1 MDKCL
6 LKQLTE
12 AKDASRLMK
21 NISQED
27 KNKALLNI
35 SSALLE
41 HIDEIIIENQKD
53 IACAKE
59 NNMSPAMID
68 RLLLDC
74 QRIQSMAQDVRKLT
88 QLEDP
93 IGQVIREIER
103 PNGLHIQQ
111 VRVPI
116 GVFAIIYESRPNVT
130 VDIACLCLKSSNVCV
145 LKGGKEA
152 IHSNRILTRLMQE
165 ATKDILPYGCIH
177 LIDNTDRLIVNELIQ
192 ANDYVD
198 VVVPRGG
205 KGLIDF
211 VSWIQKEKQMHLGI
225 HMDEGLVPGTTF
237 LYMLDDEIVGSI
249 NIRHCL
255 NDYLK
260 NIGGHIG
267 YSIAPKYRRQGFAT
281 KMLQEALKFCKQW
294 EIWPVLVTCDE
305 DNMAS
310 KKTIEKCGGIFENK
324 YSHEG
329 NVTLRYW
336 IGGEEK

>member
-68 RLLLDC
+68 RLLLDS
-74 QRIQSMAQDVRKLT
+74 QRIQSMVQDVRKLT

-116 GVFAIIYESRPNVT
+116 GVLR
-130 VDIACLCLKSSNVCV
+130 
-145 LKGGKEA
+145 
-152 IHSNRILTRLMQE
+152 
-165 ATKDILPYGCIH
+165 
-177 LIDNTDRLIVNELIQ
+177 
-192 ANDYVD
+192 
-198 VVVPRGG
+198 
-205 KGLIDF
+205 
-211 VSWIQKEKQMHLGI
+211 
-225 HMDEGLVPGTTF
+225 
-237 LYMLDDEIVGSI
+237 LYMNL
-249 NIRHCL
+249 
-255 NDYLK
+255 
-260 NIGGHIG
+260 
-267 YSIAPKYRRQGFAT
+267 
-281 KMLQEALKFCKQW
+281 
-294 EIWPVLVTCDE
+294 VL
-305 DNMAS
+305 M
-310 KKTIEKCGGIFENK
+310 
-324 YSHEG
+324 
-329 NVTLRYW
+329 
-336 IGGEEK
+336 

>member
-116 GVFAIIYESRPNVT
+116 GVFAIDVYKRQDLGYVCIRLLFREETAGESF
-130 VDIACLCLKSSNVCV
+130 S
-145 LKGGKEA
+145 
-152 IHSNRILTRLMQE
+152 
-165 ATKDILPYGCIH
+165 
-177 LIDNTDRLIVNELIQ
+177 RLI
-192 ANDYVD
+192 
-198 VVVPRGG
+198 
-205 KGLIDF
+205 K
-211 VSWIQKEKQMHLGI
+211 
-225 HMDEGLVPGTTF
+225 
-237 LYMLDDEIVGSI
+237 
-249 NIRHCL
+249 
-255 NDYLK
+255 
-260 NIGGHIG
+260 
-267 YSIAPKYRRQGFAT
+267 
-281 KMLQEALKFCKQW
+281 
-294 EIWPVLVTCDE
+294 VLPNSYTRKRL
-305 DNMAS
+305 S
-310 KKTIEKCGGIFENK
+310 
-324 YSHEG
+324 
-329 NVTLRYW
+329 
-336 IGGEEK
+336 